1 MSENTIFWP
10 IFMTTILSIFGIA
23 FGSITIKKLLEKLK
37 ENKLQ
42 KHLNVKINKSISI
55 IEMGQQKPVRS
66 LERNLSE
73 FNNLEY
79 NVPLW
84 NGIQFAV
91 MGAVALVIGTT
102 LHFFF
107 LYLGVDGNMIKY
119 QIFLYKGFLNE
130 SVFSFFLP
138 IMYFS
143 TKKDLCRFT
152 KRMINNIV

>member
-1 MSENTIFWP
+1 
-10 IFMTTILSIFGIA
+10 
-23 FGSITIKKLLEKLK
+23 
-37 ENKLQ
+37 
-42 KHLNVKINKSISI
+42 
-55 IEMGQQKPVRS
+55 MGQQKPVRS

-107 LYLGVDGNMIKY
+107 LYLGVNGNMIKY